1 MVSEVGFAT
10 NEVSDSVADAAAP
23 TTQESESVEAVS
35 DQSEEVDWE
44 AKSMAQDAELKKL
57 RNDLKS
63 REGSQRT
70 QAERDS
76 VISGIEVEL
85 KGVKSSISTF
95 MNGMTRGAF
104 DHDEG
109 RAEVAAELS
118 QVQQSTEKATAAT
131 KFSELITKYEAE
143 IFENLKDGDGGMVM
157 ELDDP
162 ALTSARQEFTAAINA
177 GDIGRAAMVSSSVAR
192 TANQR
197 QRENHKKALDEAK
210 AEARKARDTALE
222 ETGAFDTNSGVSGA
236 SSNGAASTW
245 EQVASSSVRGKTA
258 RDLKSESSAVLDR
271 FFRAQEAV

>member
-10 NEVSDSVADAAAP
+10 NSDSVAEAATP
-23 TTQESESVEAVS
+23 TTQASESVETVA
-35 DQSEEVDWE
+35 DKSEGIDWE
-44 AKSMAQDAELKKL
+44 ARSMEKDAELKKL

-76 VISGIEVEL
+76 IISGIEVEL

-118 QVQQSTEKATAAT
+118 QVQQSTDKAAAAAN
-131 KFSELITKYEAE
+131 FSEIIAKYEKE
-143 IFENLKDGDGGMVM
+143 IFENLNDGNGGMIM
-157 ELDDP
+157 DIDDP
-162 ALTSARQEFTAAINA
+162 SLTSARQEFTAAINA
-177 GDIGRAAMVSSSVAR
+177 GDLGRAAMVPSGVAR

-210 AEARKARDTALE
+210 AEARNARDTALE

-236 SSNGAASTW
+236 SSNGGASTW
-245 EQVASSSVRGKTA
+245 EQVAASSVRGKTA
-258 RDLKSESSAVLDR
+258 RDLKGESSAVLDR
-271 FFRAQEAV
+271 FFKSQQTV

>member
-10 NEVSDSVADAAAP
+10 DEASDSVAEAATP
-23 TTQESESVEAVS
+23 TTQESESVEAAS
-35 DQSEEVDWE
+35 DQSEEVDWK
-44 AKSMAQDAELKKL
+44 AKSMEKDAELNKL

-70 QAERDS
+70 QAERDAA
-76 VISGIEVEL
+76 ISGIEVEL

-118 QVQQSTEKATAAT
+118 QVQQSTDQATAAT
-131 KFSELITKYEAE
+131 KFTEQVARHEKD
-143 IFENLKDGDGGMVM
+143 IFKNLDDGDGGMIM

-192 TANQR
+192 IANQR
-197 QRENHKKALDEAK
+197 ERENHKKALDEAK
-210 AEARKARDTALE
+210 AEARKARDSALE
-222 ETGAFDTNSGVSGA
+222 ETGAFDTNSVVSGA
-236 SSNGAASTW
+236 SSNGGASTW
-245 EQVASSSVRGKTA
+245 EQVAASSVRGKTA
-258 RDLKSESSAVLDR
+258 RDLKSESNAVLDR
-271 FFRAQEAV
+271 FFKSQQAV

>member
-10 NEVSDSVADAAAP
+10 NGDSDSVADAAAP

-35 DQSEEVDWE
+35 DKSEEVDWQ
-44 AKSMAQDAELKKL
+44 AKATEQDEELKKL

-76 VISGIEVEL
+76 AISGIEAEL

-104 DHDEG
+104 DHEEG

-118 QVQQSTEKATAAT
+118 QVQQSAEKATAAT
-131 KFSELITKYEAE
+131 KFSEMISTYEAE

-157 ELDDP
+157 ELNDP
-162 ALTSARQEFTAAINA
+162 TLTSARQEFTAAINA
-177 GDIGRAAMVSSSVAR
+177 GDLGRAAMVPSGVAR
-192 TANQR
+192 TVNLR

-210 AEARKARDTALE
+210 AEARKAGRDTALE

-236 SSNGAASTW
+236 SSNGGASTW
-245 EQVASSSVRGKTA
+245 GQVAASSVRGKTT
-258 RDLKSESSAVLDR
+258 RDLKRESSAVLDR
-271 FFRAQEAV
+271 FFKS